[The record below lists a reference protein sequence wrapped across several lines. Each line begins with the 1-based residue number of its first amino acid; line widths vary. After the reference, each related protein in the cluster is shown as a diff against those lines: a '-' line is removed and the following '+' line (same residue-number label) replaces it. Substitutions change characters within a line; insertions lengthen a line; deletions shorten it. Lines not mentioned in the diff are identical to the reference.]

1 MADTDIKNQWES
13 ALVSRHGKEAQKA
26 FSEAC
31 VAVCGLGGLG
41 SAVATL
47 LARCGIGKLILI
59 DFDRVEISNIHRQQ
73 YKLSQRGMFKTD
85 ALFEILKEINPFITA
100 EKHTARLTESNAARL
115 LKDAN
120 IVIEAFDNAESKA
133 LLANIVLESMGEKYL
148 VASSGMAGFGDPSAI
163 KAEKI
168 AENFYLC
175 GDRKSDIKTE
185 KTLVATR
192 VMLCAAH
199 QAHAVLNIL
208 KKDDEND

>member
-1 MADTDIKNQWES
+1 MADTNIKKQWES
-13 ALVSRHGKEAQKA
+13 TLIFRHGKDAQKA

-47 LARCGIGKLILI
+47 LARCGIGKLLLI

-85 ALFEILKEINPFITA
+85 ALFENLKEINPFITV
-100 EKHTARLTESNAARL
+100 EKHNARLIESNAAQL

-120 IVIEAFDNAESKA
+120 IVAEAFDNAESKA

-148 VASSGMAGFGDPSAI
+148 VASSGMAGFGNPNAI
-163 KAEKI
+163 RTEKI
-168 AENFYLC
+168 TENFYLC
-175 GDRKSDIKTE
+175 GDRESDINTE
-185 KTLVATR
+185 KTLVSTR
-192 VMLCAAH
+192 VMICAAH
-199 QAHAVLNIL
+199 QAHAVITIL
-208 KKDDEND
+208 RKDA